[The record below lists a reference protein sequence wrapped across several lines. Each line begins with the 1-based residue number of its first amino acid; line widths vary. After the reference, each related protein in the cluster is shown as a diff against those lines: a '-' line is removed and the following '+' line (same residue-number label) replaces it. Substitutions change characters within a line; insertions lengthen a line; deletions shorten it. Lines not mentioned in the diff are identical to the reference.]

1 MITSAGGDIGGAS
14 ALRLADEGAPIL
26 AHIEAA

>member
-14 ALRLADEGAPIL
+14 ALRLADEGAPML
-26 AHIEAA
+26 ARIEAA